1 MPALNERRFF
11 HIVQTAVQTTVNALV
26 PSTGSLVLLFAV
38 VVTVTPITSQAAQS
52 YVNCTGFIDS
62 LPATITTQGT
72 WCLRADLTTAI
83 TSGNAITIANNNV
96 TIDCNDFKLG
106 GLAAGLGTQAYGI
119 ALIDRFNA
127 TVRHCNIRGFAFGIS
142 FYSSNATS
150 GGGHTVEDNRF
161 DSNTYAGIFVAGNG
175 STVQRNRIS
184 ATGGGTIYSSVFPLY
199 AFYAVDILDNT
210 VTGVAI
216 SPLANA
222 FSIGI
227 ATYYNVNGSI
237 SGNHIRGLT
246 KVGAGY
252 TVGIYI
258 NTNGRVTLRNND
270 VVSDGSAN
278 NYGLYCTDA
287 KALAL
292 NNVVSGFA
300 TPLTNCAING
310 NIIVP

>member
-1 MPALNERRFF
+1 MFIKRFF
-11 HIVQTAVQTTVNALV
+11 MLLAIIITALA
-26 PSTGSLVLLFAV
+26 
-38 VVTVTPITSQAAQS
+38 SQATRAETFNTC
-52 YVNCTGFIDS
+52 VGFIDS

-119 ALIDRFNA
+119 ALSDRFNA

-246 KVGAGY
+246 SVNSV
-252 TVGIYI
+252 TVGINI
-258 NTNGRVTLRNND
+258 TTSGRVTLRNND
-270 VVSDGSAN
+270 VVGDGSAN
-278 NYGLYCTDA
+278 SYGLYCTDA
-287 KALAL
+287 NAIAL